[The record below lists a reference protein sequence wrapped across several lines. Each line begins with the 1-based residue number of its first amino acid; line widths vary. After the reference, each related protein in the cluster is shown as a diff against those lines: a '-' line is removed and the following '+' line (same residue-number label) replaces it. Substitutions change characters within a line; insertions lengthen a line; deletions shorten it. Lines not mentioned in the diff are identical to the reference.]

1 MKSILSGII
10 AFILGITSVFSGG
23 QFFKVSIAV
32 VNEVTEQSETIN
44 LEISNKTLL
53 TASWDDYFSL
63 EKKNGE
69 EWKQVEIIGSFLDY
83 AAVLSPFH
91 TQKQTI
97 DIKKM
102 FGDYLSK
109 GEYRISKEID
119 IGNIFNNRETVSAVF
134 SVK

>member
-44 LEISNKTLL
+44 LEITNKTLL

-69 EWKQVEIIGSFLDY
+69 EWEKVEIIGNFLDY
-83 AAVLSPFH
+83 AAILSPFH

-97 DIKKM
+97 EIKKM

-119 IGNIFNNRETVSAVF
+119 IGNNRENISAVF